1 MKGWMP
7 KMMAVAGRLALTRS
21 VLMALPMHFMAA
33 LPLPAWATK
42 VINRRCRGFLWKG
55 EEDISGGHCLMPW
68 ARVCMPKELGG
79 LGVIN
84 LKYFGIALR
93 CRWPWLRWEE
103 EARPWQGL
111 PDTTEKE
118 VDAIVHAA
126 CRIKL
131 GNGELAKFWTDKWLP
146 DGRSIAEM
154 APQLFSFVKDKGQ
167 SVMEALSNHAW
178 TREIAG
184 VSPCRLLHNT
194 SKSGIWLN
202 PPCWKGV
209 HVTPQSGPGLRI
221 NSFLSQ
227 APIGCSFWGI
237 QASPATS
244 QFGNPRPHHV
254 VNSLCG

>member
-1 MKGWMP
+1 MP

-103 EARPWQGL
+103 EARP
-111 PDTTEKE
+111 
-118 VDAIVHAA
+118 
-126 CRIKL
+126 
-131 GNGELAKFWTDKWLP
+131 
-146 DGRSIAEM
+146 
-154 APQLFSFVKDKGQ
+154 
-167 SVMEALSNHAW
+167 
-178 TREIAG
+178 
-184 VSPCRLLHNT
+184 
-194 SKSGIWLN
+194 
-202 PPCWKGV
+202 
-209 HVTPQSGPGLRI
+209 
-221 NSFLSQ
+221 
-227 APIGCSFWGI
+227 
-237 QASPATS
+237 
-244 QFGNPRPHHV
+244 
-254 VNSLCG
+254 